1 MKEDIVVRQ
10 FNQSLTQNEKMVM
23 DSLHSPAL
31 IQTFLDETHY
41 PSGEENRSPLEV
53 LRQRTAHCL
62 DGGLFAAAALR
73 RIGFPPLILDMQPEP
88 GMDDDHVLAL
98 FKIKGCWGAVAKS
111 NYSGLRYR
119 EPIHRNLR
127 ELVLTYFDDF
137 FNVNGLKTLRY
148 YSKKLNLKH
157 LDHVGWMSSS
167 EGVDA
172 VEGYLKTVKLTRL
185 ITPGQAELL
194 ALVDKRSFQAGNL
207 GINPEGAYQ
216 PKK

>member
-1 MKEDIVVRQ
+1 MNEDIIVQQ
-10 FNQSLTQNEKMVM
+10 FNQSLTQNERMVM

-31 IQTFLDETHY
+31 IQNFLDETQY
-41 PSGEENRSPLEV
+41 PGGEENRSPLEV

-73 RIGFPPLILDMQPEP
+73 RIGFPPLILDLQPDP

-127 ELVLTYFDDF
+127 ELVLSYFDDF
-137 FNVNGLKTLRY
+137 FNVNGQKTLRF
-148 YSKKLNLKH
+148 YSNKINLKQ
-157 LDHVGWMSSS
+157 LDHMGWMSSS

-172 VEGYLKTVKLTRL
+172 VEDYLKTVKLTRL
-185 ITPGQAELL
+185 ITPEQAELL
-194 ALVDKRSFQAGNL
+194 VLVDKRSFQAGNL
-207 GINPEGAYQ
+207 GINPDGTYK